1 MKGSGFVANARIVVM
16 SCPDEEFRAK
26 APTSVVRLCHA
37 LKDVVNKVFL

>member
-26 APTSVVRLCHA
+26 ATSLVRLCHA